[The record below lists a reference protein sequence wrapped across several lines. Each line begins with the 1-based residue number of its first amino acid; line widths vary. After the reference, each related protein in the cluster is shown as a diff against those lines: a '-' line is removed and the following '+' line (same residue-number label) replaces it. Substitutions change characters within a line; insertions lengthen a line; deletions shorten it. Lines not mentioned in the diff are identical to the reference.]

1 MDMIKKETASMRLRK
16 SRIAAGYKSAA
27 DVSRRNPSITDVTYR
42 SHENGTRHFTKETA
56 ERYGK
61 IFNVSDIYLLFG
73 NEKALSQE
81 YQKIPLYACTQAG
94 RGVEIMPDPVDWID
108 ALGPIIGVKEA
119 YAVMVQ
125 GESMEPRIKH
135 GNIIY
140 IDPRMPMIGRPC
152 LIQKA
157 DNTSI
162 VKDLLAVKNDRYIFH
177 QSNPEKEIV
186 LMNSEIKSV
195 HRVVLI
201 QP

>member
-1 MDMIKKETASMRLRK
+1 MNKIKKETPSMRLRQ

-27 DVSRRNPSITDVTYR
+27 DVSRRNPSIADVTYR
-42 SHENGTRHFTKETA
+42 SHENGTRHFTRDAA

-73 NEKALSQE
+73 SEKILNDQE
-81 YQKIPLYACTQAG
+81 QKIPLYACTQTG
-94 RGVEIMPDPVDWID
+94 NGVEIMPDPVDWID
-108 ALGPIIGVKEA
+108 ALGPIIGVKDA

-157 DNTSI
+157 NNTSI
-162 VKDLLAVKNDRYIFH
+162 VKDLLSVKNDRYIFH
-177 QSNPEKEIV
+177 QCNPQKEIV